1 MIVTSKFKFAFE
13 NSTRRIF
20 NIDVVEFIHNIQ
32 CSFIR
37 LGINPRMLQ
46 YQDKN
51 VAEDRYSC
59 IKRQSTMAKNVLM
72 CTQCVPICF
81 VFFVLFICTV
91 FVQCVIQTLMILH

>member
-13 NSTRRIF
+13 NSTRTIF
-20 NIDVVEFIHNIQ
+20 NIDVVEFIRNIQ

-81 VFFVLFICTV
+81 VFLFYSFALYLYKVV
-91 FVQCVIQTLMILH
+91 FRLL

>member
-13 NSTRRIF
+13 NSTRTIF

-72 CTQCVPICF
+72 CTQCMPICF
-81 VFFVLFICTV
+81 VFLFYSFALYLYNVLFR
-91 FVQCVIQTLMILH
+91 LL